1 MLGVPYAKSLG
12 IDNAH
17 IALARIARCT
27 AGTFA
32 KPKPAKVMRMTTGN
46 WDKEVD
52 VLVVGS
58 GAGGMLSA
66 LVAAKN
72 HADVLIVEKAELWGG
87 TSATSGAGIWIPG
100 SDVAKAAGFEDNL
113 DDAFTYLRHLS
124 ADNVPDANIRS
135 YVTNAGPMLRWLMG
149 NTDVQYLAFPYP
161 DYHAE
166 NPGGSPT
173 GFRTHMPMPIDGK
186 KLGNDVRSLRYAS
199 PAASLFGYLN
209 WHFDETYSIL
219 YRAKG
224 WQMLLAKS
232 LARYWLDLP
241 FRFTSGKDRRLTL
254 GNALTGG
261 LRMALNRQN
270 VPLWLESPLEELI
283 REDGRVVGALIRH
296 DGKLMKIKAKKGVI
310 LAAGGFDKNQQM
322 RDENAPLYQK
332 ALYSGGV
339 TSNTGD
345 SIRAGQAL
353 GAKTLNMQSAWA
365 APVFYVPG
373 EDRGR
378 LSTIERALPGCIM
391 VNQSGKRFLNEAA
404 SYHVVGQIMAKQ
416 EKEFGNASPSWMVFD
431 HRYRHNYPMGPLY
444 PLMPDWMHNGAVRS
458 ILKKGRTI
466 EELAQKMGVDPKA
479 LGDTVRSF
487 NQHAENGEDPEFQ
500 RGQAA
505 YDKMYGDPR
514 QAPNPCLRQLDQ
526 GPFYA
531 IPIYPGDIGTNG
543 GLLTDDKARV
553 LGDDGQPIGGLYAV
567 GNNAASAMG
576 ESYPGAGVTIGP
588 AMTFGYIA
596 ARDMLGV
603 ND

>member
-1 MLGVPYAKSLG
+1 
-12 IDNAH
+12 
-17 IALARIARCT
+17 
-27 AGTFA
+27 
-32 KPKPAKVMRMTTGN
+32 MTTGN

-66 LVAAKN
+66 LVAAKH
-72 HADVLIVEKAELWGG
+72 HADVLIVEKADLWGG
-87 TSATSGAGIWIPG
+87 TSATSGGGIWIPG
-100 SDVAKAAGFEDNL
+100 SDPAKAAGFEDNL
-113 DDAFTYLRHLS
+113 DDAFRYVRHLS
-124 ADNVPDANIRS
+124 ADNVPDANIRAF
-135 YVTNAGPMLRWLMG
+135 VDQAAPMLRWVMA
-149 NTDVQYLAFPYP
+149 NSKIEYLAFPYP

-166 NPGGSPT
+166 NDGGAA
-173 GFRTHMPMPIDGK
+173 GFRTHLPLPLDGK
-186 KLGNDVRSLRYAS
+186 ALGKDIKTQRFAS

-209 WHFDETYSIL
+209 WHFDETYALL

-224 WQMLLAKS
+224 WQWMLAKN
-232 LARYWLDLP
+232 LAKYWFDLP
-241 FRFTSGKDRRLTL
+241 FRFTSSKDRRLTL
-254 GNALTGG
+254 GNTLTGG
-261 LRMALNRQN
+261 LRLALNDAD
-270 VPLWLESPLEELI
+270 VPLWLETPLEELI
-283 REDGRVVGALIRH
+283 RENGHVTGALVRHEGREMRIR
-296 DGKLMKIKAKKGVI
+296 ARKGVI
-310 LAAGGFDKNQQM
+310 LAAGGFDKSQEI
-322 RDENAPLYQK
+322 RDAESPLYSK
-332 ALYSGGV
+332 AIYSGGV

-345 SIRAGQAL
+345 SIRAGQSL

-378 LSTIERALPGCIM
+378 LCTVERALPGCIM
-391 VNQSGKRFLNEAA
+391 VNQKGQRYLNEAA
-404 SYHVVGQIMAKQ
+404 SYHIVGQQMARRQ
-416 EKEFGNASPSWMVFD
+416 LEHGDADCSWMVFD

-444 PLMPDWMHNGAVRS
+444 PLMPDWMQRGEVRS

-466 EELAQKMGVDPKA
+466 EELAEQMQVDPA
-479 LGDTVRSF
+479 SLAATVSRF
-487 NQHAENGEDPEFQ
+487 NANAAQGEDPDFQ

-514 QAPNPCLRQLDQ
+514 NQPNPCLRPLDQ

-531 IPIYPGDIGTNG
+531 MPIYPGDIGTNG

-553 LGDDGQPIGGLYAV
+553 IGDDGQPIGGLYAV
-567 GNNAASAMG
+567 GNNAASSMG

-596 ARDMLGV
+596 ARDALGV